1 MAQPELRAWWHVEE
15 ACLKV
20 LFLTPYFVPDY
31 AAGSLIYAALAE
43 DLSRM
48 GHEVAV
54 ITGMPYYGR
63 EQLWDEYKGK
73 FLIEEKSS
81 GYKVIRVYS
90 FVARRTNAPGRLF
103 SWGIYNILSCLV
115 ALGRRPPDVLFAMNP
130 FTMAGLPLH
139 VLSRFRG
146 TRVIYS
152 VEDVYPDALTRSGLL
167 KKGWSTA
174 LVDALERSC
183 YQRASSIRVLS
194 EGMRETLV
202 CRGVPP
208 GKIAV
213 VPNFA
218 DTDFVRP
225 LPNENGFR
233 SKYALEDK
241 FVVLYAGNIG
251 LIHGAEDIVRAAC
264 LLKDEPDILFAV
276 VGEGMQKS
284 VLQEMAKDLALSNVR
299 FIPMQPLEDLPK
311 VLASA
316 DVSLVTLKREFTS
329 ESIPSKVYWILA
341 SGRPLIAAVG
351 RNTEIASLI
360 DQAAC
365 GLRVDPGSPQALADA
380 VLQLRK
386 DATRRAIMGQRSRE
400 FVVRHYSRQA
410 VSEQLNTLIEKV
422 RSDSFCN

>member
-1 MAQPELRAWWHVEE
+1 
-15 ACLKV
+15 
-20 LFLTPYFVPDY
+20 
-31 AAGSLIYAALAE
+31 
-43 DLSRM
+43 M
-48 GHEVAV
+48 GCEVTV

-63 EQLWDEYKGK
+63 EELWDGYKGK
-73 FLIEEKSS
+73 FLVEEKSS

-103 SWGIYNILSCLV
+103 SWGIYNILSSLV
-115 ALGRRPPDVLFAMNP
+115 ALGLKPPDVLFAMNP

-139 VLSRFRG
+139 VLSRFKG

-152 VEDVYPDALTRSGLL
+152 VEDVYPDALIRAGLL

-183 YQRASSIRVLS
+183 YRRASSIRVLS
-194 EGMRETLV
+194 EGMRQALV
-202 CRGVPP
+202 SRGVPP

-213 VPNFA
+213 LPNFA

-225 LPNENGFR
+225 LPRANGFR
-233 SKYALEDK
+233 RKYTLEEK

-251 LIHGAEDIVRAAC
+251 LIHGAENIVKAAC
-264 LLKDEPDILFAV
+264 LLKDESDILFAL

-299 FIPMQPLEDLPK
+299 FIPLQPVEDLPK

-316 DVSLVTLKREFTS
+316 DVSLVTLKREFAS
-329 ESIPSKVYWILA
+329 ESVPSKVYWILA

-351 RNTEIASLI
+351 RDTEIASLV

-365 GLRVDPGSPQALADA
+365 GLRVDPESPEALAGA

-386 DATRRAIMGQRSRE
+386 DATQRAIMGQQGRG

-410 VSEQLNTLIEKV
+410 VSEQLNTLIQKLG
-422 RSDSFCN
+422 SDSFCN

>member
-1 MAQPELRAWWHVEE
+1 
-15 ACLKV
+15 
-20 LFLTPYFVPDY
+20 
-31 AAGSLIYAALAE
+31 
-43 DLSRM
+43 M
-48 GHEVAV
+48 GHEVTV

-63 EQLWDEYKGK
+63 EQVWEEYKGK

-103 SWGIYNILSCLV
+103 SWGIYNILSSLV
-115 ALGRRPPDVLFAMNP
+115 ALGLRPPDVLFAMNP

-139 VLSRFRG
+139 VLSRFKG

-152 VEDVYPDALTRSGLL
+152 VEDVYPDALIRAGLL
-167 KKGWSTA
+167 KKGWGIT

-183 YQRASSIRVLS
+183 FRRACTIRVLS
-194 EGMRETLV
+194 EGMRQALV
-202 CRGVPP
+202 SRGVPP

-213 VPNFA
+213 LPNFA
-218 DTDFVRP
+218 DTEFVRP
-225 LPNENGFR
+225 LPSANGFR
-233 SKYALEDK
+233 KKCGLEDK
-241 FVVLYAGNIG
+241 FVVLYAGNLG
-251 LIHGAEDIVRAAC
+251 LIHGAETIVKAAGVLKDHADIV
-264 LLKDEPDILFAV
+264 FAL
-276 VGEGMQKS
+276 VGEGMQKR
-284 VLQEMAKDLALSNVR
+284 VLQEMAKELALPNVR
-299 FIPMQPLEDLPK
+299 FIPLQPMEELPK

-316 DVSLVTLKREFTS
+316 DVSLVTLKSEFAC

-351 RNTEIASLI
+351 RNTEIASLV

-365 GLRVDPGSPQALADA
+365 GLRVDPESPEALAGA

-386 DATRRAIMGQRSRE
+386 DATQRAIMGQQGRG

-410 VSEQLNTLIEKV
+410 VSGQLNTLIQKLG
-422 RSDSFCN
+422 SDSSCN